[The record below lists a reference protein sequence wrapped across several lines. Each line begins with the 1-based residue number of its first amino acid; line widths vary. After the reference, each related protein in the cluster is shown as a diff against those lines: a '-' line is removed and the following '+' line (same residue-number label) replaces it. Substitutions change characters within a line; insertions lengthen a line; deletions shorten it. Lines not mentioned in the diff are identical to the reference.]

1 MAMLPIVTI
10 NGRDYYADLRLKEC
24 RAVNNP
30 HVRIGYVEILG
41 NPDKYVFTEPI
52 QRGKVIV
59 YNRRSD
65 GLLSVAVADLSGC
78 KKFQD
83 YPWDVRVHVRV
94 AFACNR
100 TSEEMDRLVAADALP
115 KPYRELVVDDILCAR
130 ADAVMSH
137 IRKEQ
142 DMVRDIQQV
151 ARDRPD
157 SPVEKAIKQTVE
169 TVVKVVKRK
178 TMRM

>member
-1 MAMLPIVTI
+1 MGMLPIVTI

-30 HVRIGYVEILG
+30 HVRIAYEDLLG
-41 NPDKYVFTEPI
+41 NPDKYAFTEPI
-52 QRGKVIV
+52 RPGKTIV
-59 YNRRSD
+59 YTPRRH
-65 GLLSVAVADLSGC
+65 GGISVAVADFAGC
-78 KKFQD
+78 RKFQD

-100 TSEEMDRLVAADALP
+100 TIDELDKLVAADALP
-115 KPYRELVVDDILCAR
+115 KPYRDLVIDDMLCAR
-130 ADAVMSH
+130 ADKVMSH
-137 IRKEQ
+137 IHREN
-142 DMVRDIQQV
+142 DMIRAVRQS
-151 ARDRPD
+151 ALDRPD
-157 SPVEKAIKQTVE
+157 SSVEKAIKQTVE